1 MNKRKVDLI
10 VEEMKR
16 YDVKVTALQETKW
29 FGCEVYQVGG
39 SVILTSGREKPAVG
53 ESIQRGEGVAIVLTG
68 PAVDAWRRAGRQWKA
83 WSSRMVSACL
93 QVGEGSGGILHVVS
107 CYAPTRAASR
117 EMKDAFFLELE
128 HMLSSIPSGEKYVV
142 LGDFNARVGSREYVG
157 DHWDA
162 VRGPHGFGVVND
174 AGKELL
180 SFLSVHQATVC
191 NTWFRKKAI
200 HKQTWQHPKSKQW
213 SCIDYV
219 LTRQRDR
226 RMCLDV
232 AVKRGAECN
241 TDHQFVCARIRMAGC
256 NYRRKVSVSGKR
268 NRYDV
273 SKLARVRGGGGSGGG
288 DQSVIEEFQDGE
300 S

>member
-1 MNKRKVDLI
+1 MASLNTCQVRSPVEDLQTSQGRYHLARRARKKKTLTWRVGTWNVCSMVGTDGSVEVASTRVDSQQGEQRKA

-16 YDVKVTALQETKW
+16 YDVKMTALQETKW

-39 SVILTSGREKPAVG
+39 SVILISGREKPAVG
-53 ESIQRGEGVAIVLTG
+53 ESMQRGKGV
-68 PAVDAWRRAGRQWKA
+68 AGRQWKA

-117 EMKDAFFLELE
+117 EMKDEFFLELG

-174 AGKELL
+174 AGKKLL

-191 NTWFRKKAI
+191 I
-200 HKQTWQHPKSKQW
+200 
-213 SCIDYV
+213 
-219 LTRQRDR
+219 
-226 RMCLDV
+226 
-232 AVKRGAECN
+232 
-241 TDHQFVCARIRMAGC
+241 
-256 NYRRKVSVSGKR
+256 
-268 NRYDV
+268 
-273 SKLARVRGGGGSGGG
+273 
-288 DQSVIEEFQDGE
+288 
-300 S
+300 